1 MFQIG
6 DVVFYPQHGVGIIDC
21 IDEKEI
27 NGETK
32 SYYEFHLIN
41 NPMKIVLPLDKVEN
55 FHVRLI
61 SDTDTIDYIL
71 MDISNR
77 LANFSEFADYNYKDR
92 KEKFIE
98 KMKIGTIEN
107 YLEVIY
113 ILTKLKI
120 KHELNSTEGQ
130 FLYRSKKI
138 VIEEISIAKNL
149 SKDEAI
155 DLLEYAIS

>member
-1 MFQIG
+1 
-6 DVVFYPQHGVGIIDC
+6 
-21 IDEKEI
+21 
-27 NGETK
+27 
-32 SYYEFHLIN
+32 
-41 NPMKIVLPLDKVEN
+41 
-55 FHVRLI
+55 
-61 SDTDTIDYIL
+61 
-71 MDISNR
+71 
-77 LANFSEFADYNYKDR
+77 
-92 KEKFIE
+92 
-98 KMKIGTIEN
+98 MKIGTIEN